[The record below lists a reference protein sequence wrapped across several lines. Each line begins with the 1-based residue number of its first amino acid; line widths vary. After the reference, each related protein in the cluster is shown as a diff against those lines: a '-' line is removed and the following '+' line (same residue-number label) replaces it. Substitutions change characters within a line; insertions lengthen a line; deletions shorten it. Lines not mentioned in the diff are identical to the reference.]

1 MLSRFI
7 FAFFIQSAAGRP
19 SRRFLDRALSCRVGL
34 RRASQAACLASSESC
49 RGKGLLGCGVRR
61 TLRGR
66 SGGGGCE
73 ARQRLCTYRSIS
85 PPRAL
90 EHPSSRLWAS
100 AGLSSPTECYF
111 CIVHTT
117 MGILD
122 LKIILH
128 LSVIIKVSFTKAQ
141 QDKNCLSKRLTGDF
155 NQKTSNLKSQ
165 WLPLGGSNGLLAK
178 ASASVVGAA
187 DTRSFEHRPGHRTP
201 KYPLGNSS
209 VTVRD
214 RLLLFKAPLKF
225 SFAFALVTW

>member
-1 MLSRFI
+1 
-7 FAFFIQSAAGRP
+7 
-19 SRRFLDRALSCRVGL
+19 
-34 RRASQAACLASSESC
+34 
-49 RGKGLLGCGVRR
+49 
-61 TLRGR
+61 
-66 SGGGGCE
+66 
-73 ARQRLCTYRSIS
+73 
-85 PPRAL
+85 
-90 EHPSSRLWAS
+90 
-100 AGLSSPTECYF
+100 
-111 CIVHTT
+111 

-141 QDKNCLSKRLTGDF
+141 QDKNCLSKRLTGYF

-201 KYPLGNSS
+201 KYPLGNGS